1 MIKTKLINQ
10 TLIYLRRKKMK
21 SSIKKTSEKAAFTII
36 ELLTV
41 MSIIVILMGLLVP
54 ALNKVKRYAKD
65 VKQKAQFYGVNT
77 AIEFFNN
84 EWEDYPPSDW
94 DDHTGP
100 PPAAYCGAMKL
111 AEAMVGQ
118 DMLGFHPNSSFRMG
132 DTGLYPT
139 PDDVLALSPAEYDV
153 YVENLKSR
161 RRYLQLESADATKLK
176 HIYGWQPA
184 DTTPFTGE
192 ELVLCDVYSRV
203 TLKEDPDDDY
213 DDEISGK
220 SGMPILYYKANTSNN
235 LHDVSNLPTL
245 VNDYGQIY
253 NFWDNHMLL
262 GLGLPWNPDATV
274 KHPLYQVGAEPE
286 GEKFYEITWNT
297 NITTAVRPYNQD
309 SYILISAGFDG
320 LYGTDDDIFN
330 YQK

>member
-1 MIKTKLINQ
+1 
-10 TLIYLRRKKMK
+10 MK

-41 MSIIVILMGLLVP
+41 MSIIVILIGLLVP
-54 ALNKVKRYAKD
+54 ALNAVKRYAKD
-65 VKQKAQFYGVNT
+65 VRQKAQFYGINT

-84 EWEDYPPSDW
+84 EWEDYPPSVWNDPT
-94 DDHTGP
+94 DPTV
-100 PPAAYCGAMKL
+100 AYCGAMKL

-118 DMLGFHPNSSFRMG
+118 DMLGFHPKSSFIMG
-132 DTGLYPT
+132 ATGLYPT
-139 PDDVLALSPAEYDV
+139 PDDVLALSPAEYTE
-153 YVENLKSR
+153 YVEELRSR
-161 RRYLQLESADATKLK
+161 RRYLQLESSGATKLK

-203 TLKEDPDDDY
+203 TLKESPADPY

-235 LHDVSNLPTL
+235 LHDVINLPTYA
-245 VNDYGQIY
+245 DDKGQIY
-253 NFWDNHMLL
+253 NFWDNHILL
-262 GLGLPWNPDATV
+262 SLGLPWNLDPTL
-274 KHPLYQVGAEPE
+274 KHPLYQVGTELE
-286 GEKFYEITWNT
+286 GERFYEITRNA

-320 LYGTDDDIFN
+320 LYGTDDDMFN
-330 YQK
+330 FQK